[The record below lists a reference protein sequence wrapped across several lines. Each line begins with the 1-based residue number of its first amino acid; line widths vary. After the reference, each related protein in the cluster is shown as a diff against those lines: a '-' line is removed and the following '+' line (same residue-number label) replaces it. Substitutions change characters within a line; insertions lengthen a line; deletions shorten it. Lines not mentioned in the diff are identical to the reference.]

1 MLLAICFR
9 NIKFTSMKRLIIPF
23 IAIVALVGCTV
34 KPQQPAKTS
43 IGMPYEAF
51 VIAPDAAWDLG
62 LDSVIYR
69 SLGARVL
76 GLPRPESY
84 FYVVDHRDPNR
95 ITDLDRKYSNLLSV
109 NINVAHDEP
118 SIMVSDNV
126 YARPQCV
133 VTVNAPTAESAKEYI
148 AEHGGEICG
157 LFEIAER
164 NRSLSD
170 SRRSSTPKLMEQF
183 EKHLGLN
190 MHIPAGFGRA
200 NSGDRSLL
208 WFMRDYEKK
217 AQYIF
222 AFSSEYTDPSDL
234 TGEWLERMLINKLA
248 VVHSTKPGAYMTISQ
263 NAPIYWSELV
273 INDRVWYEM
282 RGCWEVTLDQMGGP
296 FVSFS
301 TLDQETNTIKTIVFA
316 LYAPEEAQ
324 RGLMGELEY
333 LIYTV
338 K

>member
-1 MLLAICFR
+1 
-9 NIKFTSMKRLIIPF
+9 MKRTFIFIIATLVF
-23 IAIVALVGCTV
+23 ALSFVGCTV

-51 VIAPDAAWDLG
+51 VICDDEAWSG
-62 LDSVIYR
+62 GVDSVVYR
-69 SLGARVL
+69 TLGARVL

-84 FYVVDHRDPNR
+84 FYIVDHKSPR
-95 ITDLDRKYSNLLSV
+95 
-109 NINVAHDEP
+109 
-118 SIMVSDNV
+118 MVSDMERKYANILSININAANTEPSLSVADNV
-126 YARPQCV
+126 YSRPQTV
-133 VTVNAPTAESAKEYI
+133 VTLNVPSAEA
-148 AEHGGEICG
+148 AEQYLEAYGGEICG
-157 LFEIAER
+157 LFEIGER
-164 NRSLSD
+164 NRTLSS
-170 SRRSSTPKLMEQF
+170 SRRSSTPKLIEA
-183 EKHLGLN
+183 LN
-190 MHIPAGFGRA
+190 DHIGIEMHIPAGFKRA

-222 AFSSEYTDPSDL
+222 AFESQYTDPSDL

-263 NAPIYWSELV
+263 TAPIYWSELE
-273 INDRVWYEM
+273 INDRTWYEM
-282 RGCWEVTLDQMGGP
+282 RGCWEVTFDQMGGP

-301 TLDQETNTIKTIVFA
+301 TLDSETNTIKTIVFA

-333 LIYTV
+333 LIYTT

>member
-1 MLLAICFR
+1 MRRIF
-9 NIKFTSMKRLIIPF
+9 IFF
-23 IAIVALVGCTV
+23 IAALAVMLSTVGCTV
-34 KPQQPAKTS
+34 KPKQPTKTS

-51 VIAPDAAWDLG
+51 VICDDAAWEDG
-62 LDSVIYR
+62 IDSIVYR
-69 SLGARVL
+69 TLGARVL

-84 FYVVDHRDPNR
+84 FYVVDHSSPRMV
-95 ITDLDRKYSNLLSV
+95 TDMERKYANLLSI
-109 NINVAHDEP
+109 NINAANVEP
-118 SIMVSDNV
+118 SLSVADNV
-126 YARPQCV
+126 YSHPQTV
-133 VTVNAPTAESAKEYI
+133 VSVNAPNAAVAKQYLE
-148 AEHGGEICG
+148 ACGGEICG

-164 NRSLSD
+164 NRALSS
-170 SRRSSTPKLMEQF
+170 SRRSSTPKLMEQL
-183 EKHLGLN
+183 EKHLGLK
-190 MHIPAGFGRA
+190 MHIPAGFSRA

-222 AFSSEYTDPSDL
+222 AFESQYNDPSDL

-248 VVHSTKPGAYMTISQ
+248 VVHSDKPQAYMTISQ
-263 NAPIYWSELV
+263 SAPIYWSELN

-282 RGCWEVTLDQMGGP
+282 RGCWEVTFDQMGGP

-301 TLDQETNTIKTIVFA
+301 TLDEATQTIKTILFA